1 LYLPLIFEKYLITEI
16 EKDHKKMSSKNFGTT
31 WWGKAWLDALRK
43 IDYSNKL
50 SQGIQYAENG
60 AVSDIEIDNNIIRA
74 KVQDEERMTPYQI
87 SMKFSEF
94 DEYDMEEIENIVE
107 SNHYYIS
114 KLESKILPPALLE
127 ELEDEMISLFP
138 KSFQE
143 IKMTCRCTKF
153 AHPCKHVS
161 ALFFIMANEIDKN
174 PFIIFSL
181 HGFNLLSITNPEED
195 SFNDVSSIPKIE
207 NFLTGSQVQEGTNT
221 AISIVNTRD
230 LKEID
235 FSKIPDLSK
244 KIDKLLT
251 PSPLFYNEGNFKKK
265 MIDQYIKL
273 QKKVNGFIRKSEFTE
288 TPDTHYYSLK
298 IKVINNSFDF
308 EGKLFGYEDIKLFN
322 LDEMDDFI
330 DFLQNH
336 TLNNI
341 SKHSLEIKYISQ
353 IYSFTLKLIQQCAY
367 IPEIFS
373 SAKDEYMV
381 RWIPAIFDTKINSIV
396 QTLCDNIPSDIV
408 IYKNQQMQ
416 KKDQVYFLI
425 SFFISYFQKHFD
437 LLPKRGMVQILSLF
451 YNFDVF
457 TQVKFEDQQIPNTI
471 HLWLSRFYI
480 TKGDC
485 IPVIKIDESS
495 RHGDRVLFEILISD
509 KKDTSNHLIPLK
521 KFISRNHPEKNRI
534 LKDLSLLS
542 SYLPQVNDFLQLKNG
557 QSNFAILSNEFVEVW
572 FDALPILNTLGIQTI
587 LPKSLKK
594 VFSPSLSLSFDIKDN
609 VDYNAVSFFNIN
621 SMLDFKWNIAI
632 GSKFISPDDFRKLL
646 KKYSGIVKL
655 KDSYVYI
662 DDKEAQKILKQLEK
676 DPELT
681 KNELLKINLEKKFKG
696 VPINIKKDVE
706 QLFDQMFTK
715 YDPQIPKML
724 RAKLRPYQ
732 VKGYKWL
739 YNNIKSGLGSLIAD
753 DMGLG
758 KTIQV
763 ITLLLKLKEEGILGR
778 KKCLIIVPATLLSN
792 WQHEFEKF
800 APAIKV
806 LVYHGQ
812 RRKFDIDDIDVV
824 VTTYSLSR
832 SENATFQKHKWLV
845 LITDETQNIKNPSSN
860 QTRAVKSLRSETKIA
875 MTGTPVENRLMD
887 YWSILDFIMKKFVG
901 SQNSFRENFATP
913 IERFRNQAKLED
925 FRKITAPFILR
936 REKTDK
942 TIINDLPDKIEIE
955 KYNQLTP
962 QQTALYQEVID
973 AADYQLQESK
983 GIARKGIIFKLFTN
997 LKQICNHPSHY
1008 LGKRT
1013 GKINNSGKSAL
1024 LMELLEHIL
1033 NMDEKV
1039 LIFTQYT
1046 KMGNLL
1052 TTMVEDQFD
1061 MTPLFLHGGLS
1072 RKKRDGII
1080 EAFQSNQSKQ
1090 ILILSLKAGGTGL
1103 NLTAANNVI
1112 HYDLWWNPAVETQ
1125 ATDRAFRIGQKKNV
1139 TIYRMITKGTFEEK
1153 INEML
1158 QKKKELANLTIN
1170 VGEKWITEM
1179 SNDELKKLVEISNE

>member
-1 LYLPLIFEKYLITEI
+1 MNLMAP
-16 EKDHKKMSSKNFGTT
+16 KKFGTT
-31 WWGKAWLDALRK
+31 WWGKAWLEALQS
-43 IDYSNKL
+43 IDYTKKL
-50 SQGIQYAENG
+50 EKGRKYAENG
-60 AVSDIEIDNNIIRA
+60 SVSDIEIDNNIIRA
-74 KVQDEERMTPYQI
+74 KVMDEERMTPYQI
-87 SMKFSEF
+87 SMEFSKF
-94 DEYDMEEIENIVE
+94 DEYDMEEIEKIVE

-127 ELEDEMISLFP
+127 ELENEMISLFP
-138 KSFQE
+138 RSFQE
-143 IKMTCRCTKF
+143 IKLSCGCTKH

-195 SFNDVSSIPKIE
+195 DVEDVSQIPTVDS
-207 NFLTGSQVQEGTNT
+207 FLTGQNISSNSNT
-221 AISIVNTRD
+221 AISIVNTQKLR
-230 LKEID
+230 EID
-235 FSKIPDLSK
+235 FSEIPDLSK

-251 PSPLFYNEGNFKKK
+251 PSPLFYNEGDFKQK
-265 MIDQYIKL
+265 MIQQYQKL
-273 QKKVNGFIRKSEFTE
+273 QKKVNRFIKKNKFIE

-298 IKVINNSFDF
+298 IKICNDSFDF
-308 EGKLFGYEDIKLFN
+308 SGKLFGYEDIKIFN

-373 SAKDEYMV
+373 SAKDEYMI
-381 RWIPAIFDTKINSIV
+381 RWIPAIFDSKINNIF
-396 QTLCDNIPSDIV
+396 QILCDNIPSDIV
-408 IYKNQQMQ
+408 IYKNKQME

-480 TKGDC
+480 TKGSC
-485 IPVIKIDESS
+485 TPVIKIDESN

-509 KKDTSNHLIPLK
+509 KNSNADELIPLR

-542 SYLPQVNDFLQLKNG
+542 SYLPQLNDFLQLKTS
-557 QSNFAILSNEFVEVW
+557 QSHIEILSNEFVEVW
-572 FDALPILNTLGIQTI
+572 FDALPILKTLGIQTI

-594 VFSPSLSLSFDIKDN
+594 VFSPSLSLSFDVKDD

-621 SMLDFKWNIAI
+621 TMLDFKWNIAI
-632 GSKFISPDDFRKLL
+632 GSSFISPDEFKKLL
-646 KKYSGIVKL
+646 KRYSGIVKL

-662 DDKEAQKILKQLEK
+662 DDKEANKILKQLEK
-676 DPELT
+676 KPKLN
-681 KNELLKINLEKKFKG
+681 KNDLMKINLEKKFKG
-696 VPINIKKDVE
+696 VPINTNQSVNH
-706 QLFDQMFTK
+706 LFDQLFTK
-715 YDPQIPKML
+715 HDPEVPTSLK
-724 RAKLRPYQ
+724 ADLRPYQ
-732 VKGYKWL
+732 IKGYKWL

-763 ITLLLKLKEEGILGR
+763 ITLLLKLKEEKILSQQ
-778 KKCLIIVPATLLSN
+778 KALIVVPATLLSN
-792 WQHEFEKF
+792 WLHEFEKF
-800 APAIKV
+800 APSINV
-806 LVYHGQ
+806 LIYHGQ
-812 RRKFDIDDIDVV
+812 RRKFELNKNDVI
-824 VTTYSLSR
+824 VTTYSLAR
-832 SENATFQKHKWLV
+832 SENATFKKHNWLV
-845 LITDETQNIKNPSSN
+845 LISDETQNIKNPSSN
-860 QTRAVKSLRSETKIA
+860 QTKAVKSIASETKIA

-887 YWSILDFIMKKFVG
+887 YWSILDFIMKRFVG

-913 IERFRNQAKLED
+913 IERFRNQQKLTD

-942 TIINDLPDKIEIE
+942 SIINDLPDKIEIE

-962 QQTALYQEVID
+962 RQTALYQEVINS
-973 AADYQLQESK
+973 ADFHLQESK
-983 GIARKGIIFKLFTN
+983 GIKRKGIIFKLFTN
-997 LKQICNHPSHY
+997 LKQICNHPAHY
-1008 LGKRT
+1008 LGRPS
-1013 GKINNSGKSAL
+1013 GNIQDSGKSQL
-1024 LMELLEHIL
+1024 LIDLVTQIL

-1046 KMGNLL
+1046 KMGKIL
-1052 TTMVEDQFD
+1052 TDMLSQQFGI
-1061 MTPLFLHGGLS
+1061 TPLFLHGGLN
-1072 RKKRDGII
+1072 RKKRDAII
-1080 EAFQSNQSKQ
+1080 NTFQESRSQQ

-1158 QKKKELANLTIN
+1158 QKKKELADLTIN

-1179 SNDELKKLVEISNE
+1179 SNVELKKLVEISNE

>member
-1 LYLPLIFEKYLITEI
+1 
-16 EKDHKKMSSKNFGTT
+16 MSSKFFGTT

-43 IDYSNKL
+43 IDYGKKL
-50 SQGIQYAENG
+50 DAGIPYAESG
-60 AVSDIEIDNNIIRA
+60 AVSDIEINKNIIRA
-74 KVQDEERMTPYQI
+74 KVQDEDRMTPYHI
-87 SMKFSEF
+87 SIEFSEF
-94 DEYDMEEIENIVE
+94 DEYDMEEIEEIIE

-114 KLESKILPPALLE
+114 KLESKILPPDLLE
-127 ELEDEMISLFP
+127 ELEEDMISLFP
-138 KSFQE
+138 KSFLE
-143 IKMTCRCTKF
+143 MKMSCGCTKH

-161 ALFFIMANEIDKN
+161 ALFFIMTNEIDKN

-181 HGFNLLSITNPEED
+181 HGFNILNITHPQTENFEEVQKIPTID
-195 SFNDVSSIPKIE
+195 S
-207 NFLTGSQVQEGTNT
+207 FLTGQMTSDSTNS
-221 AISIVNTRD
+221 AISIVNTQKLND
-230 LKEID
+230 ID

-251 PSPLFYNEGNFKKK
+251 PAPLFYTEGDFKKK
-265 MIDQYIKL
+265 MIDQYNRL
-273 QKKVNGFIRKSEFTE
+273 QKKVSGFIKKADFTE
-288 TPDTHYYSLK
+288 TPDTHYYSVDIK
-298 IKVINNSFDF
+298 IINDSFDF
-308 EGKLFGYEDIKLFN
+308 EGRLLGYHDIKLFN
-322 LDEMDDFI
+322 LDEMHNFI
-330 DFLQNH
+330 DFLHNH
-336 TLNNI
+336 TINNI

-373 SAKDEYMV
+373 PAKEEYMI
-381 RWIPAIFDTKINSIV
+381 RWIPAIFDKQINDIV
-396 QTLCDNIPSDIV
+396 QVLCENIPSDIV
-408 IYKNQQMQ
+408 TYKNHQL
-416 KKDQVYFLI
+416 KKREQVYFLI

-437 LLPKRGMVQILSLF
+437 LLPKRGLVQILSLF

-480 TKGDC
+480 TIGDC
-485 IPVIKIDESS
+485 TPVIKIDEST

-509 KKDTSNHLIPLK
+509 KNDSSNQLLPLK

-542 SYLPQVNDFLQLKNG
+542 SYLPQVNDFLQLPN
-557 QSNFAILSNEFVEVW
+557 SETTITILSDEFVKVW
-572 FDALPILNTLGIQTI
+572 FDALPILKTLGIQTI

-594 VFSPSLSLSFDIKDN
+594 VFSPTLTLGFEVKNN
-609 VDYNAVSFFNIN
+609 VDYGSVSFFDIN

-632 GSKFISPDDFRKLL
+632 GSTFISPEKFKKLL
-646 KKYSGIVKL
+646 RKYSGIVKL

-662 DDKEAQKILKQLEK
+662 DEKEANKILKQLES

-681 KNELLKINLEKKFKG
+681 KNDLMKINLEKKFNG
-696 VPINIKKDVE
+696 VPINTNEQVE
-706 QLFDQMFTK
+706 NLFTQMFQK
-715 YDPQIPKML
+715 YDPPVPKSL
-724 RAKLRPYQ
+724 HAKLRPYQ

-739 YNNIKSGLGSLIAD
+739 YNNTKSGLGSLIAD

-763 ITLLLKLKEEGILGR
+763 ITLLLKLKEEKILGER
-778 KKCLIIVPATLLSN
+778 KCLIVVPATLLSN

-800 APAIKV
+800 APSLKI
-806 LVYHGQ
+806 LIYHGQ
-812 RRKFDIDDIDVV
+812 RRKFMIQKADIV
-824 VTTYSLSR
+824 VTTYSLVR
-832 SENATFQKHKWLV
+832 GENSTFHKRKWLI
-845 LITDETQNIKNPSSN
+845 LISDETQNIKNPISN
-860 QTRAVKSLRSETKIA
+860 QTRAVKALRADTKIA

-887 YWSILDFIMKKFVG
+887 YWSILDFIMKKFMG

-942 TIINDLPDKIEIE
+942 SIINDLPDKIEIE
-955 KYNQLTP
+955 KYNSLTP
-962 QQTALYQEVID
+962 EQTALYQQVID
-973 AADYQLQESK
+973 AAEEKLYHAA

-1008 LGKRT
+1008 LGKNR
-1013 GKINNSGKSAL
+1013 GNFIHSGKSIML
-1024 LMELLEHIL
+1024 IDLVQQIL
-1033 NMDEKV
+1033 TMDEKV

-1052 TTMVEDQFD
+1052 VKMLEEKFNIS
-1061 MTPLFLHGGLS
+1061 PLFLHGGLN

-1080 EAFQSNQSKQ
+1080 DTFQNTTTQQ
-1090 ILILSLKAGGTGL
+1090 VLILSLKAGGTGL

-1112 HYDLWWNPAVETQ
+1112 HYDLWWNPAVENQ
-1125 ATDRAFRIGQKKNV
+1125 ATDRAFRIGQKRNV

-1158 QKKKELANLTIN
+1158 QQKKQLANLTIN

-1179 SNDELKKLVEISNE
+1179 TDDELKKLVEIAKD

>member
-1 LYLPLIFEKYLITEI
+1 
-16 EKDHKKMSSKNFGTT
+16 MSSRIFGTT
-31 WWGKAWLDALRK
+31 WWGKAWLDALKK
-43 IDYSNKL
+43 IDYANKL
-50 SQGIQYAENG
+50 DQGVQYAESG

-74 KVQDEERMTPYQI
+74 KVQDENRMTPYHI
-87 SMKFSEF
+87 SLEFSEF
-94 DEYDMEEIENIVE
+94 DEYDMAQIEKTIE

-114 KLESKILPPALLE
+114 KLESKVLPPTLLE
-127 ELEDEMISLFP
+127 ELEDELISLFP

-143 IKMTCRCTKF
+143 IKMTCGCTKH

-161 ALFFIMANEIDKN
+161 ALFFIMTNEIDKN

-181 HGFNLLSITNPEED
+181 HGFNLLNITNPQDTEFD
-195 SFNDVSSIPKIE
+195 TASKIPTTE
-207 NFLTGSQVQEGTNT
+207 SFLTGQIVSDATNS
-221 AISIVNTRD
+221 AISIVNTKKLQD
-230 LKEID
+230 ID
-235 FSKIPDLSK
+235 FSVIPDLNK

-251 PSPLFYNEGNFKKK
+251 PFPLFYTEGDFKKK
-265 MIDQYIKL
+265 MIAQYDLL
-273 QKKVNGFIRKSEFTE
+273 QKKVTGFIKKSEFTE

-298 IKVINNSFDF
+298 IKIINNSYDF
-308 EGKLFGYEDIKLFN
+308 EGRLFGYKDIKLFN
-322 LDEMDDFI
+322 LDEMEDFI

-373 SAKDEYMV
+373 TSKDEFMV
-381 RWIPAIFDTKINSIV
+381 RWIPAIFDKKINEIV
-396 QTLCDNIPSDIV
+396 QVLCDNIPSDIV
-408 IYKNQQMQ
+408 IYKNQQMS
-416 KKDQVYFLI
+416 KKDQVFFLI
-425 SFFISYFQKHFD
+425 TFFISYFQKYFD
-437 LLPKRGMVQILSLF
+437 LLPKRGSVQILSLF

-480 TKGDC
+480 TTGDC

-495 RHGDRVLFEILISD
+495 RHGDRVLFEILVSD
-509 KKDTSNHLIPLK
+509 KNDPADQLIPLRN
-521 KFISRNHPEKNRI
+521 FITRNHPEKNRI

-542 SYLPQVNDFLQLKNG
+542 AYLPQVNEFLQLKSGN
-557 QSNFAILSNEFVEVW
+557 SYITILSDEFVGVW
-572 FDALPILNTLGIQTI
+572 FDALPILKTLGVQTI

-594 VFSPSLSLSFDIKDN
+594 VFSPSLSLSFDVKQD
-609 VDYNAVSFFNIN
+609 VDYNAISFFNIN

-632 GSKFISPDDFRKLL
+632 GTSFITPEEFRKLL
-646 KKYSGIVKL
+646 DKYSGIVKL

-662 DDKEAQKILKQLEK
+662 DEKEAKKILKQMEK
-676 DPELT
+676 EPELT
-681 KNELLKINLEKKFKG
+681 KNDLLKINLEKKFRG
-696 VPINIKKDVE
+696 VPINATTEVHN
-706 QLFDQMFTK
+706 LFDKMFTR
-715 YDPQIPKML
+715 YDPAIPSGLKA
-724 RAKLRPYQ
+724 RLRPYQ

-739 YNNIKSGLGSLIAD
+739 YNNMKSGLGSLMAD

-763 ITLLLKLKEEGILGR
+763 ITLILKLKEEKILPIN
-778 KKCLIIVPATLLSN
+778 KCLIIVPATLLSN

-800 APAIKV
+800 APDIRF
-806 LVYHGQ
+806 LIYHGQ
-812 RRKFDIDDIDVV
+812 RRKYDISEFDVV
-824 VTTYSLSR
+824 ITTYSLAR
-832 SENATFQKHKWLV
+832 SENATFQKSRWIL

-860 QTRAVKSLRSETKIA
+860 QTWAIKSIKADTKIA

-901 SQNSFRENFATP
+901 SQATFRENFATP
-913 IERFRNQAKLED
+913 IERFRNQVKLED

-942 TIINDLPDKIEIE
+942 SIINDLPDKIEIE

-962 QQTALYQEVID
+962 EQTALYQEVINSAED
-973 AADYQLQESK
+973 QLLEAK

-1008 LGKRT
+1008 LGKKF
-1013 GKINNSGKSAL
+1013 GKIEHSGKSAL
-1024 LMELLEHIL
+1024 LMELLQQIL
-1033 NMDEKV
+1033 SMDEKV

-1046 KMGNLL
+1046 KMGAILS
-1052 TTMVEDQFD
+1052 TMVEEKFN
-1061 MTPLFLHGGLS
+1061 MEPLFLHGGLT
-1072 RKKRDGII
+1072 RKKRDNII
-1080 EAFQSNQSKQ
+1080 EVFQQDNSQQ

-1112 HYDLWWNPAVETQ
+1112 HYDLWWNPAVENQ
-1125 ATDRAFRIGQKKNV
+1125 ATDRAFRIGQKNNV

-1153 INEML
+1153 INDML
-1158 QKKKELANLTIN
+1158 QKKKELADLTIN

-1179 SNDELKKLVEISNE
+1179 SNDELKQLVSISNQ